1 MTSIFSLDLMPP
13 FKRRK
18 KQDFWHPPRIIEAS
32 RPTGRNSCEPENR
45 RRSDRGHDLRFL
57 ACSQVGLFSL
67 LVCSKAA
74 SQRQRPID
82 QNWLCRRRIP

>member
-1 MTSIFSLDLMPP
+1 MTSSLSVDLMPP
-13 FKRRK
+13 FKRR
-18 KQDFWHPPRIIEAS
+18 QEEDFWHPPPNIETS
-32 RPTGRNSCEPENR
+32 RPTGPNSCEPENR
-45 RRSDRGHDLRFL
+45 RRSDNGHDLRLL

-82 QNWLCRRRIP
+82 QNWLCRRRTP